1 MGGNWDSDSMRGG
14 HRRFLSMSP
23 YLLCGVA
30 STLFMAWGMP
40 LLLSARG
47 IGPADA
53 PLSLWHR
60 GPASEIWQD
69 HAPMLSVR
77 RAPFSDWY
85 SAEPAPS
92 TAEGTAFWP
101 DTDLE
106 DSSNR
111 ARSAPSSVI
120 TAPPSEQSKSWA
132 RLDTGL
138 SGWPFRC
145 FASEA
150 WYRAKPGGGY
160 ETMPEFHWNAHIG
173 MIGGQHIL
181 VPLRPL
187 PFAFILNVLFWSSV
201 TWALATAPRELRR
214 RRRARY
220 GRCSACG
227 YEMGKF
233 DVKRPEKCPECGDPF
248 THDPL
253 GFAHTPEMHFQN
265 AYVWVIFV
273 SSLDI
278 MLTWRILD
286 RGGFEVNPLA
296 AAVIDAWG
304 MHGAIAFKFALMMWV
319 IIACEVLAR
328 LKRRAGKFLAYS
340 AVVIS
345 ASPVVW
351 SLLLLALHEI
361 SPASIE

>member
-1 MGGNWDSDSMRGG
+1 MRPWLARLGKASP
-14 HRRFLSMSP
+14 FLVSG
-23 YLLCGVA
+23 LA
-30 STLFMAWGMP
+30 ITLFMAWGLP
-40 LLLSARG
+40 LILASRG
-47 IGPADA
+47 IGPSDA

-60 GPASEIWQD
+60 GPSSELWSD
-69 HAPMLSVR
+69 HAPSLSVR
-77 RAPFSDWY
+77 RSAFSDWY
-85 SAEPAPS
+85 IAEPVT
-92 TAEGTAFWP
+92 TALEPRTYWP
-101 DTDLE
+101 DSDLE
-106 DSSNR
+106 DSSGKT
-111 ARSAPSSVI
+111 RSAPAAVI
-120 TAPPSEQSKSWA
+120 VAPPVAQASSWA
-132 RLDTGL
+132 RIDTGIA
-138 SGWPFRC
+138 GWPFRC

-150 WYRAKPGGGY
+150 WYQTKPEGGY
-160 ETMPEFHWNAHIG
+160 EAMPEFRWNAHIG
-173 MIGGQHIL
+173 MIAGQHIL

-187 PFAFILNVLFWSSV
+187 LTGVLLDILFW
-201 TWALATAPRELRR
+201 ATVSWCAVAGPREFRR
-214 RRRARY
+214 RRRAKY